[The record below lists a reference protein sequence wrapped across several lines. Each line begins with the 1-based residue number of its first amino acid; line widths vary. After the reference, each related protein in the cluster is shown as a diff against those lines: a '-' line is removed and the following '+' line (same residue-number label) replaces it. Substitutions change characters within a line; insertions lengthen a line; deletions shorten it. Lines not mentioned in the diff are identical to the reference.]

1 MHYQSLEDF
10 KEKIILGCLG
20 FVKSWMQ
27 TSLNH
32 DNTSYI
38 YQITKTGQVH
48 KTASLNSLKSSFQ
61 YYLIYNGY
69 FTKGVKDARNIG
81 AW

>member
-1 MHYQSLEDF
+1 MHYQNLEDF

-48 KTASLNSLKSSFQ
+48 KTASLNSLK
-61 YYLIYNGY
+61 
-69 FTKGVKDARNIG
+69 
-81 AW
+81 